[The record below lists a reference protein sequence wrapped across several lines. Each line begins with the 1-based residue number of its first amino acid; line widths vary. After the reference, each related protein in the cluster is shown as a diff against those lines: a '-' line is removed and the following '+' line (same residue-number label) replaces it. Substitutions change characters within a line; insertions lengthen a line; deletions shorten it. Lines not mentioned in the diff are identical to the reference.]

1 MWMQKTLQPDLSVY
15 NCRVCGELECGCKRH
30 DNQTFLFL
38 IIESM
43 ERRNVDAKGHST
55 GRPELS
61 RVKRGSSRRCSSK
74 GRERA
79 IVSHMNI
86 GTVSKATLG
95 KHSRDGVER
104 IRTFPNA

>member
-15 NCRVCGELECGCKRH
+15 NCRVCGEQKCGRKRH
-30 DNQTFLFL
+30 HNQTFLFIIVGCVESWNIII

-86 GTVSKATLG
+86 GTV
-95 KHSRDGVER
+95 
-104 IRTFPNA
+104 